1 MSDQFKSILSALA
14 AGQVVPYLGP
24 GALAGVTHR
33 QEGVAI
39 PADSDSLILTMTG
52 GRPLSPRLMYEFP
65 RAAMHM
71 ENKKGRSY
79 LERFLTQTYGDDGW
93 QVSPLHRWIAELK
106 LPYVIDINRDTGLQ
120 KLYADRHHTLV
131 VGCARLGAGPYR
143 FELYQWQG
151 DSYRSIELEQ
161 VDGDLPVLFKPL
173 GTPLPKPTYV
183 ASDADFVDYITELM
197 GGFAIPP
204 WLKLK
209 RRGLQYLFLGMR
221 FNRDTER
228 MVMSDIIYDAA
239 QPAGWA
245 LLPNAGDKEKR
256 FCQKKQ
262 VQILD
267 RDWTALLELAGATLQ
282 VA

>member
-1 MSDQFKSILSALA
+1 VNQELHDILTRLA
-14 AGQVVPYLGP
+14 DGQLVPYLGP
-24 GALAGVTHR
+24 GALDGVTHR
-33 QEGVAI
+33 QAGVPI

-52 GRPLSPRLMYEFP
+52 GTPMSPRLMYEFP

-79 LERFLTQTYGDDGW
+79 IERFLTQTYADDDW
-93 QVSPLHRWIAELK
+93 SVSPLHRWLADQH
-106 LPYVIDINRDTGLQ
+106 LPYIVDCNRDSGLQ
-120 KLYADRHHTLV
+120 KLYADRPHTLV

-143 FELYQWQG
+143 FELYQWEG
-151 DSYRSIELEQ
+151 EAYRSITLEQ

-197 GGFAIPP
+197 GGFAIPA
-204 WLKLK
+204 WLKLR

-221 FNRDTER
+221 FTRDTER

-239 QPAGWA
+239 EVAGWA
-245 LLPNAGDKEKR
+245 LIPAATEKERR
-256 FCQKKQ
+256 FCARQRLHC
-262 VQILD
+262 LD
-267 RDWTALLELAGATLQ
+267 NDWRALLELAGATVK